1 MIDCVKTDLYELS
14 IFNNIE
20 RNCKLHAH
28 NYICIGALKKGEMV
42 FFHDGEEIT
51 LTPNKIIVF
60 NVNQPHKLKR
70 YKDVSEYHILH
81 INLDEI
87 FLPKIIDN
95 SSAYDDFIC
104 FSQKVLKNE
113 KSDFIEKFIMR
124 YKIDKKLKMPNEN
137 LEKIKKFI
145 DENIDK
151 NISLEEMAK
160 KANLNQSYLSRSF
173 KKQYGLSPHDYVLN
187 ERVNMSK
194 KLLEQGLDIS
204 QIALE
209 LGFYDQAHFYRAFKN
224 SFLITPNEYKNIKH
238 IGKNRTI
245 SYS

>member
-20 RNCKLHAH
+20 RNSKLHSH

-42 FFHDGEEIT
+42 FFHDGDKIT

-60 NVNQPHKLKR
+60 NVGQPHKLIQHKE
-70 YKDVSEYHILH
+70 VLEYHILH
-81 INLDEI
+81 IHLDKI
-87 FLPKIIDN
+87 FLPKIIE
-95 SSAYDDFIC
+95 SSSTYEDFIY

-113 KSDFIEKFIMR
+113 NSDFVDRFLNI
-124 YKIDKKLKMPNEN
+124 YKIDKTPKAINEN
-137 LEKIKKFI
+137 LENVKKFI
-145 DENIDK
+145 DENIDR
-151 NISLEEMAK
+151 NISLEEMAE

-173 KKQYGLSPHDYVLN
+173 KKQYGLSPHNYALN
-187 ERVNMSK
+187 ERVNRSK
-194 KLLEQGLDIS
+194 KLLEQGFDIS

-224 SFLITPNEYKNIKH
+224 SFLITPNDYKNIK
-238 IGKNRTI
+238 NR
-245 SYS
+245 